1 MQTNKKMSKFVIVI
15 VTALLCWQMTFK
27 IKRVHSNKN
36 AGCPRQIIQPR
47 FPQTTRSDWWDER
60 PIPTHNDVI
69 GWSVASQAL
78 PGASRVRSRGLETRA
93 ELSCLKK
100 FGR

>member
-1 MQTNKKMSKFVIVI
+1 MQTKQENIQICNSYSHGTIVESGD
-15 VTALLCWQMTFK
+15 LK

-60 PIPTHNDVI
+60 PMPTHNDVI
-69 GWSVASQAL
+69 GWSVAFQAL
-78 PGASRVRSRGLETRA
+78 PG
-93 ELSCLKK
+93 C
-100 FGR
+100 